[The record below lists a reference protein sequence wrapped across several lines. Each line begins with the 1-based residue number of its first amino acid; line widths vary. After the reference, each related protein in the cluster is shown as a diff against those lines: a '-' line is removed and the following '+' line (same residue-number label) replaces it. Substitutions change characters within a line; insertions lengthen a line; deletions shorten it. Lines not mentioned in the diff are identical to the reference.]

1 MPTIVVEVSGGV
13 VCDIYSKDNVE
24 AVILDWDN
32 EDNEVYDETSTPT
45 SQLFKTISPEMKDTL
60 LRHGVTE

>member
-1 MPTIVVEVSGGV
+1 MTTIVVEVSGGV

-32 EDNEVYDETSTPT
+32 EDDEVYDETSTPI
-45 SQLFKTISPEMKDTL
+45 SQLFKSVSPEMKDTL